1 MMKSIYWRCVTVLTC
16 WLGSFCSL
24 QAGEAVVAPEVHGLP
39 TKDSDFFGT
48 QLLGFRMEELILSF
62 SIILVTILFRG
73 IIVKRT
79 FSALDKWLQKDRFE
93 GDHLILRAFQKPA
106 LTFLLL
112 FGIYLSVIVLPLDHW
127 FEELVEQAFRLSILV
142 IFTWGLMRVT
152 DALAYFI
159 GSKIKDKRSTLYGFV
174 PLIRKSINITI
185 VLIGALLVVDNLGY
199 SIGGIIATLGLGGA
213 AFAFAAKDSIAN
225 FYGSLA
231 LVLDRPF
238 KVGDWIQVGDKLDGN
253 VEALGLRS
261 TRVRTFPKTLLSIP
275 NNVLAN
281 ETIINWSRM
290 PKRRVKQFVGISYDT
305 DPDTVALIVED
316 IRTLLKEDESIQ
328 QEFILVNF
336 TDFGDSSLDILVYY
350 FTKTIEWLEHMDVR
364 QRINIKIMKAI
375 KARGATIAF
384 PSRSLYLEG
393 SVAHK
398 LAGMSYPAGDDSMGP
413 I

>member
-1 MMKSIYWRCVTVLTC
+1 MAINKRFILILSFLFGGSVTLWAEKAITPEIHN
-16 WLGSFCSL
+16 LPNASFW
-24 QAGEAVVAPEVHGLP
+24 
-39 TKDSDFFGT
+39 GT
-48 QLLGFRMEELILSF
+48 QILGFKVEELILSF
-62 SIILVTILFRG
+62 SIILLTVLFRG
-73 IIVKRT
+73 MIVKRI
-79 FSALDKWLQKDRFE
+79 FNALDNWLQKDRFE

-106 LTFLLL
+106 LTFVLF
-112 FGIYLSVIVLPLDHW
+112 FGIYLSIVVLPVEPHFANLI
-127 FEELVEQAFRLSILV
+127 EQAFKLCSLV

-152 DALAYFI
+152 DAFACFF
-159 GSKIKDKRSTLYGFV
+159 GAKIKDKQRSTLYGFV
-174 PLIRKSINITI
+174 PLIRKAINITI
-185 VLIGALLVVDNLGY
+185 VIVGSLLVVDNLGY

-290 PKRRVKQFVGISYDT
+290 PKRRVRQVVGITYST
-305 DPDTVALIVED
+305 APETVELIVED
-316 IRTLLKEDESIQ
+316 IRKLLREDDGINQ
-328 QEFILVNF
+328 DFILVNF
-336 TDFGDSSLDILVYY
+336 TDFGESSLDILVYY
-350 FTKTIEWLEHMDVR
+350 FTETIEWLEHMDVR
-364 QRINIKIMKAI
+364 QHINVKIMKAI
-375 KARGATIAF
+375 RARGATIAY

-393 SVAHK
+393 NVAHK
-398 LAGMSYPAGDDSMGP
+398 LAGIDFPSQNDSMGP
-413 I
+413 V